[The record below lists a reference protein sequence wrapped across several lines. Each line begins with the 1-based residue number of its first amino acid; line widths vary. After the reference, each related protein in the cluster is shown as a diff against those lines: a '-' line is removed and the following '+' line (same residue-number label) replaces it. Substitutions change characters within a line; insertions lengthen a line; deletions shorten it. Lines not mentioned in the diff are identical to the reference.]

1 MEEVLLH
8 PLFLMNEQSHWIL
21 EKKSNPGEDAI
32 QIEMTIQDL
41 GITLT

>member
-8 PLFLMNEQSHWIL
+8 PLFLMNEQSQWIL
-21 EKKSNPGEDAI
+21 EKKSTPGEDAI